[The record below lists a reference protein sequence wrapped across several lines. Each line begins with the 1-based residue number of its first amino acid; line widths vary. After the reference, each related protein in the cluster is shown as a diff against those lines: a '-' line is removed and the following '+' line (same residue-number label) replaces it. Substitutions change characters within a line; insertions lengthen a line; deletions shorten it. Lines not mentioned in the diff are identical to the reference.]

1 MDNSSSLPTASGPT
15 ANSPS
20 DVSYSSGASHTSTRS
35 TSPDSSTNPT
45 TAIASSNSSQLAS
58 QLLELSFNSDI
69 ERNSS
74 SILLNP
80 LAKMDRNPFQSVNER
95 RNKISTDRTTNN
107 PGQNQ
112 QLQQQQQQQQHFQ
125 SQTLRSNMQ
134 SLNTAVPRSLVSS
147 NWRSQTADETALLT
161 RATEFPPFD
170 AANVGHHMQ
179 HGSSSRH
186 SSYTSPRLEQ
196 FPQQHQQQQQQQQ
209 QHLSSLVPYSN
220 TSTTFDDLQLDG
232 SYAYCYDRGNGRYT
246 RLIPADMLPALKD
259 IPAVQS
265 SCAGMLVLPVP
276 RGLPS
281 NGRSS
286 NINPV
291 LLRSPANTPT
301 STSDNIQSRIDNIV
315 ASTPSTPTSLSLA
328 TGVTGLGPGSSAGAT
343 GTGTGT
349 SHSSHTHSHHNPHH
363 SPHHHHH
370 HHHHHTSSGISHPQ
384 SQPQQQQQPPQRRPK
399 IYCDKWVHEGV
410 CAFTQQ
416 GCKYKHEMPFDKV
429 TQHQLGLFHGFP
441 AWWKK
446 HQADL
451 SRQRDGTEDGVR
463 LSGHGGGG
471 VGNGGDGVSGGVG
484 GGERFVGRAGV
495 SAHGHGHGHGQA
507 HPTAVTACSG
517 VGAGAGAG
525 AGEVVGMASTPTT
538 TATST
543 SSGLPSWRRGA
554 GAGSPVE
561 QKALGTGRSLARE
574 ARGGG
579 VKNPFVSYSSPF
591 GPIAPPA
598 RTSST
603 TPAAAA
609 FTTDLLGS
617 GQGQGQGQTHQN
629 SHGVG
634 IADAGTASKTGM
646 GMVMGMAGGSI
657 ASNTGVSN
665 TNPYSSLSSLDE
677 EISGSGKGKPE
688 EQSEKSKSKSKSAAS
703 ASASGVSGAGSS
715 GARLT

>member
-1 MDNSSSLPTASGPT
+1 MDTSSPLPTAFGPA

-20 DVSYSSGASHTSTRS
+20 DLSYSSGASHTSTRN
-35 TSPDSSTNPT
+35 TSPDSVTNPT
-45 TAIASSNSSQLAS
+45 AVSSSSSSQLAS

-69 ERNSS
+69 ERNPS

-80 LAKMDRNPFQSVNER
+80 LTKMDRNPFQSVNER
-95 RNKISTDRTTNN
+95 RNKISTDRTTNAS
-107 PGQNQ
+107 QNQ
-112 QLQQQQQQQQHFQ
+112 QLQQQQQQQHQNFQ

-161 RATEFPPFD
+161 RAAEFTPFD
-170 AANVGHHMQ
+170 ATNVGHHHMQ

-196 FPQQHQQQQQQQQ
+196 FPQQQQ
-209 QHLSSLVPYSN
+209 LSSLVPYS
-220 TSTTFDDLQLDG
+220 SSSITFSDLQIEG
-232 SYAYCYDRGNGRYT
+232 SYAYCYDRGNGQYT

-259 IPAVQS
+259 IPALQS
-265 SCAGMLVLPVP
+265 SCSGMVVLPVP

-281 NGRSS
+281 NGRSRNNS
-286 NINPV
+286 PV
-291 LLRSPANTPT
+291 LLRSPPNTPT

-315 ASTPSTPTSLSLA
+315 ASTPPTPTSLTLA

-343 GTGTGT
+343 GTPHSHQ
-349 SHSSHTHSHHNPHH
+349 SHSHHSHSHSHHN
-363 SPHHHHH
+363 HHHHH
-370 HHHHHTSSGISHPQ
+370 HNSSSISGQPQ
-384 SQPQQQQQPPQRRPK
+384 PQPHQQQQQQPQRRPK

-451 SRQRDGTEDGVR
+451 SRQRDGTEDVVR
-463 LSGHGGGG
+463 LSGHGGH
-471 VGNGGDGVSGGVG
+471 SGGGGGSGAG
-484 GGERFVGRAGV
+484 GGERFIGRGTGH
-495 SAHGHGHGHGQA
+495 AHGHGVAAGSA
-507 HPTAVTACSG
+507 
-517 VGAGAGAG
+517 AGAGA
-525 AGEVVGMASTPTT
+525 AEGMGMTNTAATAAATTPTT
-538 TATST
+538 TTTS
-543 SSGLPSWRRGA
+543 SSGLQSWRRGA
-554 GAGSPVE
+554 DAGSPVE
-561 QKALGTGRSLARE
+561 QKVLGEGLNLARE
-574 ARGGG
+574 VRGG

-609 FTTDLLGS
+609 AVAGFTTDLFGS
-617 GQGQGQGQTHQN
+617 GQSLHQN
-629 SHGVG
+629 NTSVG
-634 IADAGTASKTGM
+634 ASSPTSRTGM
-646 GMVMGMAGGSI
+646 GMGMAGG
-657 ASNTGVSN
+657 NTANNSGGMSN

-677 EISGSGKGKPE
+677 EIISGSGSGSGKAKPE
-688 EQSEKSKSKSKSAAS
+688 EQSEKSKSAAS
-703 ASASGVSGAGSS
+703 GASGAGSS